1 MSAGPTGRSYWV
13 VPGRFA
19 AGAYPSTRVPGPDG
33 RIEVI
38 ERLLAAGI
46 DDFVNLT
53 QDRPGGT
60 DEHLRH
66 YDEAVSERGT
76 VSRFEIPDL
85 GIPTI
90 EKMTAILDHL
100 DEQLDAG
107 RSVYVH
113 CWGGI
118 GRTGTVVGCW
128 LLRHGEA
135 TPDDVLAV
143 IAELRKGDI
152 GAGNRASPETE
163 EQRAFLR
170 AWPIDGQ
177 PSQRR
182 EHDGP

>member
-1 MSAGPTGRSYWV
+1 MTAGPTGRSYWV

-19 AGAYPSTRVPGPDG
+19 AGAYPSTRDPAPDG
-33 RIEVI
+33 RIDVVEA
-38 ERLLAAGI
+38 LLTAGI

-66 YDEAVSERGT
+66 YDAAVGDRGT

-85 GIPTI
+85 GIPST
-90 EKMTAILDHL
+90 EEMAAILDHL
-100 DEQLDAG
+100 DGQFEAG

-128 LLRHGEA
+128 LIRHGRA
-135 TPDDVLAV
+135 TADDVLEV
-143 IAELRKGDI
+143 IAGLRVGDR
-152 GAGNRASPETE
+152 GAGDRLSPETA
-163 EQRAFLR
+163 EQRAFVR
-170 AWPIDGQ
+170 AWPTAGAE
-177 PSQRR
+177 P
-182 EHDGP
+182 G